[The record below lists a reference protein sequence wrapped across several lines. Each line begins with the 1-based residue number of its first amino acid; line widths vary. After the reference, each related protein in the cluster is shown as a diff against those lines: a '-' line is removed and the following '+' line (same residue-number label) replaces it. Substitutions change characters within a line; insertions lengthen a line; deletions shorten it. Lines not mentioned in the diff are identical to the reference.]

1 MTVRRGMWLALVAVV
16 GVMIVVLVIG
26 SRPSRS
32 ISARADRLER
42 QLACPVCTGESV
54 ADSNAPESRAIRA
67 DIRTR
72 LRAGQS
78 DAQIRAAYVHAYG
91 DRILLTPDGG
101 GLGVVAWGV
110 PVVAVVLG
118 GVGIAVMLRRWSRTP
133 RLPASDE
140 DEAIVTRAR
149 EKLA

>member
-1 MTVRRGMWLALVAVV
+1 M
-16 GVMIVVLVIG
+16 
-26 SRPSRS
+26 
-32 ISARADRLER
+32 
-42 QLACPVCTGESV
+42 
-54 ADSNAPESRAIRA
+54 
-67 DIRTR
+67 
-72 LRAGQS
+72 
-78 DAQIRAAYVHAYG
+78 HAYG